1 MERKITFGDSSPFQQ
16 FRCDVIDENS
26 NYMVMNSQNSVTFKS
41 EKKNWIELLF
51 TKEWDKNNKSKKK
64 RKICSSSKCR
74 SMLEKFKKKKIYV
87 LNK

>member
-41 EKKNWIELLF
+41 EKKN
-51 TKEWDKNNKSKKK
+51 
-64 RKICSSSKCR
+64 
-74 SMLEKFKKKKIYV
+74 
-87 LNK
+87 